1 MEPDE
6 DSPGSSEYSS
16 GSTLLPKSTGTADNL
31 ESSLNLDIGTEMKA
45 THLEGSLN
53 QDIGTEMKA
62 THLESSL
69 NQDSGTEMK
78 AAHLE
83 NSLNQ
88 DIGTEM
94 KATQF
99 EAKKEECEGVE
110 GVVSTG
116 KVEQGKL
123 IPFCKNKS

>member
-31 ESSLNLDIGTEMKA
+31 ESSLNL
-45 THLEGSLN
+45 
-53 QDIGTEMKA
+53 DIGTEMKA